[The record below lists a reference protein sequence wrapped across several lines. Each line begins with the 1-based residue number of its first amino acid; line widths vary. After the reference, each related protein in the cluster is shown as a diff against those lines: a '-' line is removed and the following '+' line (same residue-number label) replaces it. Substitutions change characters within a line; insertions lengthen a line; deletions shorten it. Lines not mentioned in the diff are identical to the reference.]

1 MNVANNDRNEH
12 RVGFEFGVSN
22 EEGIG
27 NNLAN
32 ETAYHCEGTWYLDR
46 WIPGTGM
53 VMNLDQECAGS
64 TRECVALFVRNSVN

>member
-1 MNVANNDRNEH
+1 MKYMQRMMQDRNEH
-12 RVGFEFGVSN
+12 RVGFELGVSN
-22 EEGIG
+22 DEVIG

-53 VMNLDQECAGS
+53 VMNRAGS
-64 TRECVALFVRNSVN
+64 TRE